1 MDALRPV
8 SNIMLH
14 FTPLVYLSCALLLF
28 MRRKDG
34 DTSRSMLAF
43 SVLIWGILMLG
54 NLVYH
59 YNDLEGAKIDVLSII
74 SLQITLIAFFA
85 MVLYPAEV
93 IASGR
98 ITIKNILILCA
109 SNVVILMIILL
120 TQPEFRKLYSFS
132 EIIQYIGEYNVW
144 FRLVIALYFL
154 PLSFIIFFVP
164 YKHTKSRV
172 NIRWIRLYCVGMLI
186 STLIYIVWILTGST
200 NMRLV
205 MQTYCL
211 VYCLIITYQE
221 LYLRLPSTSQHESPV
236 QKTGTDLP
244 ERNERINN
252 PKDETAPLHKPL
264 LWNKLQLL
272 LREQQPWRN
281 PDLTLNELA
290 SLLETNR
297 TTLSKLIKESGY
309 EGFNSLINTCRIR
322 EFIHIIEHQEIDSL
336 YETFFNVGFRSKA
349 TALRYFRQE
358 TGTTPSDYLQKRL
371 PKKKEKADTAN

>member
-1 MDALRPV
+1 
-8 SNIMLH
+8 MLH

-59 YNDLEGAKIDVLSII
+59 YNDPEGVKIEVLSII
-74 SLQITLIAFFA
+74 SLQITLFAFFA
-85 MVLYPAEV
+85 MVPYPAEV

-236 QKTGTDLP
+236 QKTRTDLP
-244 ERNERINN
+244 ERNERITN
-252 PKDETAPLHKPL
+252 PRDETIPLHKPL

-309 EGFNSLINTCRIR
+309 EGFNTLINTCRIH

-349 TALRYFRQE
+349 TALRYFRQK
-358 TGTTPSDYLQKRL
+358 TGTTPSNYLQKRL